1 MPRCA
6 QMLAGA
12 ARAGGLAIALAASV
26 VLAAPGGV
34 AGEVPAGEA
43 VWVEVRDAA
52 SGALLLRLSPDHPD
66 AAFSIE
72 YRHSVEKTRVREY
85 FRWDD
90 GIVLY
95 RTEYSSLGAGL
106 PPEGR
111 LEWRDGQAILVL
123 DGLHRVIPHL
133 VVRTWPWTEHQL
145 WVNGQAYP
153 LSRLAG
159 PGAALELEI
168 VGVGEEHG
176 GT

>member
-1 MPRCA
+1 
-6 QMLAGA
+6 MLAGPAQA
-12 ARAGGLAIALAASV
+12 AALAIALAALV
-26 VLAAPGGV
+26 ALAAPGGV
-34 AGEVPAGEA
+34 AGGVPAGEA
-43 VWVEVRDAA
+43 LRVEVRDAA
-52 SGALLLRLSPDHPD
+52 SGALLLRLSPDHPE
-66 AAFSIE
+66 AAFAIE

-95 RTEYSSLGAGL
+95 RTEYASLGAGL

-111 LEWRDGQAILVL
+111 LEWRDGQAVLVL

-133 VVRTWPWTEHQL
+133 VVRTWPWTEHRL

-153 LSRLAG
+153 LSQLAG
-159 PGAALELEI
+159 PGAALEI
-168 VGVGEEHG
+168 VGVGEQYG